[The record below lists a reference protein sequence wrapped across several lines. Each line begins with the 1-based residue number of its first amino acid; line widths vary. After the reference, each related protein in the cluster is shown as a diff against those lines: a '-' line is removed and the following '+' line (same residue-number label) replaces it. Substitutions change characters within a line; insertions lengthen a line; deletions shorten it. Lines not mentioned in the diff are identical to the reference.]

1 MGGNDIHLA
10 LHAPPTL
17 FLLVSQLSFT
27 FSYIMRWDP
36 HSKSPLISILSSI
49 SSFSLCPTRIVQLH
63 LTTNDEIGGMID
75 FFVMCHEGQA
85 FYLCGVTEKMEDGL
99 TLF

>member
-1 MGGNDIHLA
+1 M
-10 LHAPPTL
+10 
-17 FLLVSQLSFT
+17 
-27 FSYIMRWDP
+27 
-36 HSKSPLISILSSI
+36 
-49 SSFSLCPTRIVQLH
+49 QLH

-99 TLF
+99 TVEEAAVVGKIAFSLALCILDEKYLPSTLTGLNLRVHSHFSYR